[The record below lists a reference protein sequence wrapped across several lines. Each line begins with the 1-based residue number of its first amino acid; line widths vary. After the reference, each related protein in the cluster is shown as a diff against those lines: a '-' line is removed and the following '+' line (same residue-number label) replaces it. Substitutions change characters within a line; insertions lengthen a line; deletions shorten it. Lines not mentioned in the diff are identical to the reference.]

1 MALTYTPPFTQTPKI
16 EAVVL
21 TAANTA
27 RDGSGT
33 VPTAATI
40 GADGGYVKRVTFIQS
55 NAAAGAGAAKV
66 ALLLYSTDGG
76 TTWHFFRELAIA
88 TATNSS
94 TAVGQI
100 AIFSFPDGWVLPA
113 NAKVGAAITV
123 RGSAVDDTT
132 VTVEYSNY

>member
-1 MALTYTPPFTQTPKI
+1 MAFTYQPPFTQTPKI

-33 VPTAATI
+33 PSTAATI
-40 GADGGYVKRVTFIQS
+40 GSDGGYVKRVTFIAS
-55 NAAAGAGAAKV
+55 NASAGAVAAKV
-66 ALLLYSTDGG
+66 ACLFYSTDGG
-76 TTWHFFRELAIA
+76 TTWRFFREIAMA
-88 TATNSS
+88 TATNST
-94 TAVGQI
+94 TAIGPI

-113 NAKVGAAITV
+113 SAKVGATITV